1 MASSAGFTMKEN
13 TNLLEALNKVLKISW
28 PELGN
33 VAVRDTNPVTVG
45 MPNADCVFELLS
57 HWMER

>member
-13 TNLLEALNKVLKISW
+13 TDLLEALNKVLKISW

-33 VAVRDTNPVTVG
+33 VAICVTQI
-45 MPNADCVFELLS
+45 L
-57 HWMER
+57 